1 MEDNYVWHL
10 TARKEIRHSDAVD
23 LLEATKWEGFKYS
36 LATTVAPLAVLSS
49 STSVSQS
56 LPF

>member
-23 LLEATKWEGFKYS
+23 LLEATKWEGFKFS
-36 LATTVAPLAVLSS
+36 LATTVAPLAV